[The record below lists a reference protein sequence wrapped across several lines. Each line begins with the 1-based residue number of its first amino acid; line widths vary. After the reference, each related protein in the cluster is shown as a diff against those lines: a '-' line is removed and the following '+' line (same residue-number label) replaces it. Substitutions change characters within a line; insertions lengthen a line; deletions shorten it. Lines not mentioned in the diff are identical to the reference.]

1 MQRLGKSSKGG
12 DARVDVSVQ
21 NINCCIENNFTIQT
35 NIEKLFVI
43 YFISVFLIL
52 LFIKIVYLIA
62 GRKHGYI
69 PRTGLVK
76 IAKRIAKLLL
86 FGILFVT
93 LVTGSL
99 LEKFTG
105 NLLTY
110 VTVIFVVYFLAD
122 AVFIENG
129 TVLKLFNAEIKYDTI
144 KENTNYLECLFR
156 KNEVNST
163 QIEIANSFIRSYSD
177 LITDMDDAY
186 DALNLIVDAYL
197 KEFHLYLHRVSELN
211 STELTESIRKYYNEN
226 NIYNDDGVLEKIT
239 DSCKKGI
246 IRQIDTEVFLIPVC
260 GVNYQ
265 EVIVLKGREVDAI
278 DATNIK
284 NIAVLLY

>member
-1 MQRLGKSSKGG
+1 M
-12 DARVDVSVQ
+12 DVSVQ